1 MHTHTHTHTHTYT
14 HTHHTHMYVSYMATT
29 HNAALHM
36 ASANG
41 HLEIAKRL
49 LSAGA
54 VSASFNSKD
63 DTLLCV
69 FVLLSS

>member
-1 MHTHTHTHTHTYT
+1 
-14 HTHHTHMYVSYMATT
+14 MYVSYMATT